1 MIKTFKSIN
10 NNQIMNAD
18 LCLIGSGPAS
28 LSILEYLKNEPIKI
42 IVVPGGSISE
52 NKDNQNLYKG
62 IVNNKN
68 SHEPLDV
75 NRHREFGGSGN
86 HWGGRCVPLDAIDLK
101 RRNWIKESG
110 WPIKFDVLTKYYRK
124 ASKFLRV
131 NNYNKDKNFEL
142 KNIKKIIPK
151 IDDKFLISSKLENWS
166 PILNFKKEF
175 LKIFKQKNITMIENS
190 HLLKINTDKKKVI
203 NIFCTVSGSN
213 FFIKSKYYVL
223 ACGGIENARLL
234 LNSKN
239 TFHPKGIGN
248 SNDLVGRYYMAHHSG
263 IFYNFSPFLRK
274 NLNYKYSKDA
284 KGIYH
289 RNRFW
294 FTENFQKNKEIGN
307 SIFFFLNTQ
316 LFKDMGK
323 ESNFFELL
331 NLLRLFKNKEYKIL
345 KKKFYK
351 NKLSIMK
358 NFIIFI
364 PKLLSIS
371 YLRLKSNRLPSI
383 LPSISS
389 KYFGIYHQ
397 FEQTPCFNSRIKLV
411 NQKDKL
417 GLKKVKLSI
426 KFNSIDFKTLCENY
440 KYLNSIFLKKNIGKF
455 QNSFNQSILKKK
467 YLKKIKTFNSSAHH
481 IGTTRMGNSKK
492 NGVVDKN
499 LQIFDCDNL
508 YVAGSS
514 TFPTGGHANPT
525 YTIIA
530 LSLKLG
536 DYLKNKLKKK

>member
-1 MIKTFKSIN
+1 M
-10 NNQIMNAD
+10 
-18 LCLIGSGPAS
+18 
-28 LSILEYLKNEPIKI
+28 
-42 IVVPGGSISE
+42 
-52 NKDNQNLYKG
+52 
-62 IVNNKN
+62 
-68 SHEPLDV
+68 
-75 NRHREFGGSGN
+75 
-86 HWGGRCVPLDAIDLK
+86 
-101 RRNWIKESG
+101 
-110 WPIKFDVLTKYYRK
+110 
-124 ASKFLRV
+124 
-131 NNYNKDKNFEL
+131 
-142 KNIKKIIPK
+142 
-151 IDDKFLISSKLENWS
+151 
-166 PILNFKKEF
+166 
-175 LKIFKQKNITMIENS
+175 
-190 HLLKINTDKKKVI
+190 
-203 NIFCTVSGSN
+203 
-213 FFIKSKYYVL
+213 
-223 ACGGIENARLL
+223 
-234 LNSKN
+234 
-239 TFHPKGIGN
+239 
-248 SNDLVGRYYMAHHSG
+248 
-263 IFYNFSPFLRK
+263 
-274 NLNYKYSKDA
+274 
-284 KGIYH
+284 
-289 RNRFW
+289 
-294 FTENFQKNKEIGN
+294 
-307 SIFFFLNTQ
+307 
-316 LFKDMGK
+316 
-323 ESNFFELL
+323 
-331 NLLRLFKNKEYKIL
+331 
-345 KKKFYK
+345 
-351 NKLSIMK
+351 
-358 NFIIFI
+358 
-364 PKLLSIS
+364 
-371 YLRLKSNRLPSI
+371 PSI